1 MFTTT
6 ITFTGKAAQQIT
18 QMHIPP
24 SITMTVNI
32 DPNTARRKVTGWLVS
47 YVGNML
53 MGGTAQLVIINQ
65 ALWRVPAL
73 LTSSKIGI
81 VGQAGFVDV
90 DAITGELLVDD
101 NLIEEILNNAINL

>member
-1 MFTTT
+1 MFTTSL
-6 ITFTGKAAQQIT
+6 TFKGIAAPQIRE
-18 QMHIPP
+18 MENPP
-24 SITMTVNI
+24 PVTMTVNI

-47 YVGNML
+47 YVGNKL
-53 MGGTAQLVIINQ
+53 MGGTAELVIINQ

-73 LTSSKIGI
+73 LTSCKIGT